1 MLEDIAKACHT
12 CMKTSNAPR
21 RFTVRFPDEV
31 LFKRMVFMDLRFLE
45 DRRPVLHVV
54 DAGTKFQAAIW
65 LTGEGA
71 ASVWNGFV
79 LCWSRLFLRD
89 AETIMSDAGC
99 L

>member
-1 MLEDIAKACHT
+1 
-12 CMKTSNAPR
+12 
-21 RFTVRFPDEV
+21 VRFPDEV